1 MHITG
6 LVLAAGRSTRLGQ
19 PKQLLEYRGG
29 PLLDSTLD
37 MARACNFDDL
47 IVALGGA
54 GDDVEESVDLAGC
67 TVVDNVHHTTGCSSS
82 IVAALDH
89 IDPRAD
95 GLMLLLGDQPGI
107 HPSTIDAVRETV
119 VAASDVPPVA
129 VCRYDDGRGHPFWF
143 SRAMFAE
150 LRGLHGDKAV
160 WKLLESGRWPVIDVP
175 VAGTVPL
182 DVDTWDDYRRL
193 LETTP

>member
-1 MHITG
+1 MHISG
-6 LVLAAGRSTRLGQ
+6 LVLAAGRSTRLGR

-37 MARACNFDDL
+37 VARACGFGEL

-54 GDDVEESVDLAGC
+54 GDDVKESVDLAGC

-89 IDPRAD
+89 VDPRAD

-107 HPSTIDAVRETV
+107 DPSTIDAVRETV
-119 VAASDVPPVA
+119 GAAPDVPPVA

-160 WKLLESGRWPVIDVP
+160 WKLLESGRWPVVDVP
-175 VAGTVPL
+175 VSGKVPL
-182 DVDTWDDYRRL
+182 DVDTWDDYEHL